1 MSAICDSA
9 LLWLFDNMSSSGG
22 LLSVPA
28 WRHCKMVMSA
38 HTPAD
43 RSIALQELEA
53 EEERLWKEQVEAAK
67 KSAGA
72 AGEKYRRDR
81 EVHQS
86 PLQEWLD

>member
-1 MSAICDSA
+1 MSTVCP
-9 LLWLFDNMSSSGG
+9 LTPLWTSDNMSSSGG
-22 LLSVPA
+22 LLNSPA
-28 WRHCKMVMSA
+28 WGHRKMVMSA
-38 HTPAD
+38 HIPTD
-43 RSIALQELEA
+43 TSIAPQEIEA

-67 KSAGA
+67 KGAGA